1 MAAESLKTL
10 FYPFEAEALPLPRK
24 DGRIL
29 FLGAEPGFRLPDD
42 LWARIVYDFALAHR
56 LRIMNRDHLLRA
68 MTPVYLA
75 WVASY
80 TLEVGT
86 AAPTAIEYRLER
98 LGAAFESQKP
108 YLVSRWRWPD
118 RFNP

>member
-1 MAAESLKTL
+1 VLPPATLLELKRLTGL
-10 FYPFEAEALPLPRK
+10 TATS
-24 DGRIL
+24 
-29 FLGAEPGFRLPDD
+29 FRLPDD

-56 LRIMNRDHLLRA
+56 LRIMNRDHLLKA

-80 TLEVGT
+80 TTEVGA
-86 AAPTAIEYRLER
+86 AAPAAIEYRLER